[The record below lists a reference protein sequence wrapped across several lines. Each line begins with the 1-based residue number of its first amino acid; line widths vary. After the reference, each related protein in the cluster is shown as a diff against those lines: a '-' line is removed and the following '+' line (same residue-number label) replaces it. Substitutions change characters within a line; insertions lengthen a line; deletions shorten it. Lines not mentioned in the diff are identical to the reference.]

1 MHPNI
6 RALSL
11 VLHSVL
17 LRANDETWRAEGEVE
32 EPCPSFLP
40 ISPTAQG

>member
-6 RALSL
+6 P
-11 VLHSVL
+11 VHDPPHSAL